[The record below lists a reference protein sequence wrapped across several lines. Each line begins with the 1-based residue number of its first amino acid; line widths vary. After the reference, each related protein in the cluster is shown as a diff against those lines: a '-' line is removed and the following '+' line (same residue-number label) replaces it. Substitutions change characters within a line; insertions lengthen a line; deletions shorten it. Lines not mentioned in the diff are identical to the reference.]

1 MNALAPRVLGA
12 AAVADTYTSCNPM
25 SPPLQRSVQFFSES
39 SKSAAADEAP
49 KEREKVAQEAQD
61 PPKTEQSGQD
71 DETLYMDELEKE
83 GPEIVPPEEPQ
94 PREKELEEQVRQLK
108 KQLISSLAEQDNVR
122 KIARNDVEAARQ
134 FAIKS
139 FAKSLLDV
147 ADNFERALSHVPD
160 DVKHDRERHPVLAD
174 LYEGIEMT
182 QKNLLKAFEANG
194 LVKFGEVGEAFDPQ
208 KHSAMFEF
216 PDPSKVPGTV
226 GQVVK
231 AGYYINK
238 RVLRPAEVG
247 VVKKVD

>member
-1 MNALAPRVLGA
+1 LHQSAR
-12 AAVADTYTSCNPM
+12 
-25 SPPLQRSVQFFSES
+25 FFSES
-39 SKSAAADEAP
+39 SKSETAEEAP
-49 KEREKVAQEAQD
+49 KEEEKVTQETQE
-61 PPKTEQSGQD
+61 PPKAKAAESGPD
-71 DETLYMDELEKE
+71 DDSFLSDEIEKE
-83 GPEIVPPEEPQ
+83 GPELVPPEETKS
-94 PREKELEEQVRQLK
+94 REKELEEQVRQLK
-108 KQLISSLAEQDNVR
+108 KQLMSSLAEQDNVR

-216 PDPSKVPGTV
+216 PDPTKEPGTV

-231 AGYYINK
+231 AGYYINQ